1 MSEDG
6 GRALLMPTDLQ
17 SRTQYLA
24 LAEFCQPV
32 IGSLSDYV
40 EGTAPLREEA
50 LQSAQIALQLVKEGD
65 PYSFGRRT
73 AAALGSYEQV
83 KTLEEAWRDPEEF
96 ADVIKLT
103 SDLLNNSDLLKDER
117 TAKAKRL
124 ISLFLKL
131 QAKALWNFEQPQQTA
146 APDVGELCKALSV
159 T

>member
-1 MSEDG
+1 MSEDE

-40 EGTAPLREEA
+40 EGTAPLREDA
-50 LQSAQIALQLVKEGD
+50 LRGAQIALQFVKEGA
-65 PYSFGRRT
+65 PYSFGGRT
-73 AAALGSYEQV
+73 AAALGNYDQV
-83 KTLEEAWRDPEEF
+83 RTLEEAWRDPEDF

-103 SDLLNNSDLLKDER
+103 SDLLNNSDLLKDDR
-117 TAKAKRL
+117 TAKARRL
-124 ISLFLKL
+124 INLFLKL
-131 QAKALWNFEQPQQTA
+131 QAKALWNFEQPKQAA
-146 APDVGELCKALSV
+146 APDVGELCKALRA